1 MTRVLLLPFFLLAL
15 CANGQTLSIT
25 HARVID
31 TITGQIRP
39 DTTVVIDG
47 NRIARVDPS
56 SRSVP
61 KTAKII
67 NAHGQYLIPGLWDM
81 HTHVYFDRTAAD
93 GDDLILPLFIANGI
107 TGIRDMG
114 SELDAVLNAR
124 DRVASHRLFG
134 PRMMVSGPMLDG
146 PKSQYKAAIPI

>member
-15 CANGQTLSIT
+15 CGSAQTLSIT

-56 SRSVP
+56 SKSVP
-61 KTAKII
+61 KAAKII

-81 HTHVYFDRTAAD
+81 HTRHH
-93 GDDLILPLFIANGI
+93 
-107 TGIRDMG
+107 
-114 SELDAVLNAR
+114 S
-124 DRVASHRLFG
+124 S
-134 PRMMVSGPMLDG
+134 
-146 PKSQYKAAIPI
+146 